1 VLAEIGDDPTAP
13 GGEERR
19 RIRDEVEETRDEAEG
34 RLREAVAAL
43 EQIRLGLLRMHAG
56 ERVLQSVTMEL
67 KTAKDLSDDMANLLV
82 GHREVERLLAERR
95 ATGMITIVG
104 G

>member
-1 VLAEIGDDPTAP
+1 MEA
-13 GGEERR
+13 
-19 RIRDEVEETRDEAEG
+19 TRDEAEA
-34 RLREAVAAL
+34 RLREAVTAL

-67 KTAKDLSDDMANLLV
+67 QAAKDLSGDMANLLE

-95 ATGMITIVG
+95 ATGMFTIVEE
-104 G
+104 